1 MANAKTLEEL
11 SRADYWDERY
21 RGDDSKDATFEWF
34 KSFSNLES
42 LFSKCL
48 PKPAGAF
55 PRILHLGCGNSVLCV
70 DFSSV
75 VIEDMAARFKDKGG
89 ISWKVEDVRQ
99 MSSIPDNDVDVA
111 VDKGTLDAMLWG
123 SLWDPPDEVKDNTR
137 RYIDEVARA
146 LKPGGTFVYI
156 TYRQPHFIKPFLI
169 REALWDLQVL
179 ELKEEAGV
187 FEYFAFVMKKKAT

>member
-55 PRILHLGCGNSVLCV
+55 PRILHLGCGNSVRG
-70 DFSSV
+70 SV
-75 VIEDMAARFKDKGG
+75 SRGKTSDGYLH
-89 ISWKVEDVRQ
+89 S
-99 MSSIPDNDVDVA
+99 
-111 VDKGTLDAMLWG
+111 
-123 SLWDPPDEVKDNTR
+123 
-137 RYIDEVARA
+137 
-146 LKPGGTFVYI
+146 
-156 TYRQPHFIKPFLI
+156 
-169 REALWDLQVL
+169 
-179 ELKEEAGV
+179 
-187 FEYFAFVMKKKAT
+187 